1 MSKSYVTHRKI
12 LSYVITQWLR
22 RLPAPFLFNVL
33 INLNMKQLVQITYT
47 VELERDTDAG
57 DALDKDILAE
67 VGLDELNEYRDDES
81 FEEDF
86 VTVTYL
92 WFPYKPLSYLTMT
105 KETPMSLHSWL
116 IENHGWDIVEAFFS
130 YYEGTEELNNMVA
143 DYEDYVE
150 KTNKELQAA

>member
-1 MSKSYVTHRKI
+1 
-12 LSYVITQWLR
+12 
-22 RLPAPFLFNVL
+22 
-33 INLNMKQLVQITYT
+33 MKQLVQITYT

-92 WFPYKPLSYLTMT
+92 
-105 KETPMSLHSWL
+105 
-116 IENHGWDIVEAFFS
+116 
-130 YYEGTEELNNMVA
+130 
-143 DYEDYVE
+143 
-150 KTNKELQAA
+150 